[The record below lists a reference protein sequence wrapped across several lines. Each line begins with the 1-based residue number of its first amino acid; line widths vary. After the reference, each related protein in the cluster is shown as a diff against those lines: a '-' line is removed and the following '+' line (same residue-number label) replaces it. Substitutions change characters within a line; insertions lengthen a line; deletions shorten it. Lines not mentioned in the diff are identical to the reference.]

1 MAVLI
6 GSVQGGIQAASRS
19 FFSKIIPTNKSGEF
33 FGFYNTFGRAGS
45 VMGPALVGMFIGIFN
60 NLQIALVPI
69 IVLFVAGGFLL
80 KYVKYP
86 NEII

>member
-1 MAVLI
+1 
-6 GSVQGGIQAASRS
+6 
-19 FFSKIIPTNKSGEF
+19 
-33 FGFYNTFGRAGS
+33 

-69 IVLFVAGGFLL
+69 IVLFIAGGFLL
-80 KYVKYP
+80 RYVKYP